1 MLVEQNIRL
10 GIIYGL
16 TSAFIFALMSQL
28 VKILGP
34 DVPISMLLFFRFL
47 ISLIA
52 LIPFLIRDKS
62 FKFKLIPP
70 YPKMYLIRILCPMIA
85 LGIIFYSIN
94 RFEIVNVLLLQNSAP
109 LFVPILAWLI
119 TGVNTPH
126 RVKLGLVIGFL
137 GVAIILNPTT
147 DIFNDL
153 YSMLPLFA
161 GFLIALAILY
171 VRLIGKVN
179 TPNQM
184 FFYYFY
190 ITTVISGIVA
200 LFEWKTPDSL
210 EQWLLILAI
219 GVSGL
224 FYQVLATYSYLK
236 APVRLM
242 SPLVFMQTVFGG
254 FLDWIIWNN
263 IPGISTFV
271 GAILV
276 ITGGVMT
283 VYFGMHL
290 VNKQN

>member
-1 MLVEQNIRL
+1 MHPEQNLRQ
-10 GIIYGL
+10 GIIFGL
-16 TSAFIFALMSQL
+16 SSAFIFALMSQL

-34 DVPISMLLFFRFL
+34 DVPISMLLFFRFF
-47 ISLIA
+47 ISLVV

-62 FKFKLIPP
+62 FKFNLIPP

-94 RFEIVNVLLLQNSAP
+94 RFELVNVLLLQNSAP
-109 LFVPILAWLI
+109 LFVPIVAWFI

-126 RVKLGLVIGFL
+126 RVKLGLVIGFI
-137 GVAIILNPTT
+137 GVAITLNPTT
-147 DIFNDL
+147 DIFNDI
-153 YSMLPLFA
+153 YSLLPLIAGVMIAFA
-161 GFLIALAILY
+161 VLY

-190 ITTVISGIVA
+190 ITTVISGIFVA
-200 LFEWKTPDSL
+200 FQWKSPETS

-219 GVSGL
+219 GISGL
-224 FYQVLATYSYLK
+224 LYQVLATYSYLK

-254 FLDWIIWNN
+254 VLDWIIWNN
-263 IPGISTFV
+263 VPGISTVV

-276 ITGGVMT
+276 ISGGVIT
-283 VYFGMHL
+283 VYFGM
-290 VNKQN
+290 NMIQKR

>member
-1 MLVEQNIRL
+1 LQLEQNLRL
-10 GIIYGL
+10 GIIFGL
-16 TSAFIFALMSQL
+16 SSAFIFALMSQL

-34 DVPISMLLFFRFL
+34 DVPVSMLLFFRFL
-47 ISLIA
+47 ISLIV
-52 LIPFLIRDKS
+52 LIPFLIRDKT
-62 FKFKLIPP
+62 FKFNIIPP

-85 LGIIFYSIN
+85 LAIIFYSIN

-119 TGVNTPH
+119 TGANTPH
-126 RVKLGLVIGFL
+126 KVKLGLIIGFI
-137 GVAIILNPTT
+137 GVAITLNPTSNIFE
-147 DIFNDL
+147 DI

-161 GFLIALAILY
+161 GLMIALAIIY

-190 ITTVISGIVA
+190 ITTVISGIFAVIQ
-200 LFEWKTPDSL
+200 WKTPSTM

-219 GVSGL
+219 GISGL

-254 FLDWIIWNN
+254 MLDWIIWNN
-263 IPGISTFV
+263 IPGISTIV
-271 GAILV
+271 GAVLV
-276 ITGGVMT
+276 ITGGVIT

-290 VNKQN
+290 VKQN

>member
-1 MLVEQNIRL
+1 LQLEQNLRL
-10 GIIYGL
+10 GIIFGL
-16 TSAFIFALMSQL
+16 SSAFIFALMSQL

-34 DVPISMLLFFRFL
+34 DVPVSMLLFFRFL
-47 ISLIA
+47 ISLVA
-52 LIPFLIRDKS
+52 LVPFLIRDKD
-62 FKFKLIPP
+62 FKFNLIPP
-70 YPKMYLIRILCPMIA
+70 YPKMYLIRILCPMLA
-85 LGIIFYSIN
+85 LAIIFYSIN

-119 TGVNTPH
+119 TGANTPH
-126 RVKLGLVIGFL
+126 RVKLGILLGFIGI
-137 GVAIILNPTT
+137 AIILNPTT
-147 DIFNDL
+147 NIFNDI

-161 GFLIALAILY
+161 GFMIALAIIY

-190 ITTVISGIVA
+190 ITTVISGIFAVIQ
-200 LFEWKTPDSL
+200 WKTPDTMD
-210 EQWLLILAI
+210 QWLLILAI
-219 GVSGL
+219 GICGL

-254 FLDWIIWNN
+254 ILDWIIWNN
-263 IPGISTFV
+263 IPGISTIV
-271 GAILV
+271 GAVLV
-276 ITGGVMT
+276 ITGGVIT

-290 VNKQN
+290 VKKD

>member
-1 MLVEQNIRL
+1 MQLEQNLRL
-10 GIIYGL
+10 GIIFGL
-16 TSAFIFALMSQL
+16 SSAFIFALMSQL

-34 DVPISMLLFFRFL
+34 DVPVSMLLFFRFL
-47 ISLIA
+47 ISLVA
-52 LIPFLIRDKS
+52 LVPFLIRDKD
-62 FKFKLIPP
+62 FKFNLIPP
-70 YPKMYLIRILCPMIA
+70 YPKMYLIRILCPMLA
-85 LGIIFYSIN
+85 LAIIFYSIN

-119 TGVNTPH
+119 TGANTPH
-126 RVKLGLVIGFL
+126 RVKLGILLGFIGI
-137 GVAIILNPTT
+137 AIILNPTT
-147 DIFNDL
+147 NIFNDI

-161 GFLIALAILY
+161 GFMIALAIIY

-190 ITTVISGIVA
+190 ITTVISGIFAVIQ
-200 LFEWKTPDSL
+200 WKTPDTMD
-210 EQWLLILAI
+210 QWLLILAI
-219 GVSGL
+219 GICGL

-254 FLDWIIWNN
+254 ILDWIIWNN
-263 IPGISTFV
+263 IPGISTIV
-271 GAILV
+271 GAVLV
-276 ITGGVMT
+276 ITGGVIT

-290 VNKQN
+290 VKKD

>member
-1 MLVEQNIRL
+1 MLVEQNLRL
-10 GIIYGL
+10 GIIFGL
-16 TSAFIFALMSQL
+16 SSALLFAVMSQL

-34 DVPISMLLFFRFL
+34 DVPVSMLLFFRFL

-52 LIPFLIRDKS
+52 LTPFLIRDKD
-62 FKFKLIPP
+62 FKFNLIPP
-70 YPKMYLIRILCPMIA
+70 YPKMYLIRILCPMVA

-109 LFVPILAWLI
+109 LFVPILAWFI
-119 TGVNTPH
+119 SGANTPH
-126 RVKLGLVIGFL
+126 RVKLGLLIGFV
-137 GVAIILNPTT
+137 GVAIILNPTS
-147 DIFNDL
+147 DIFQDI

-161 GFLIALAILY
+161 GFLIALAIIY

-190 ITTVISGIVA
+190 ITTIISGIIAV
-200 LFEWKTPDSL
+200 FEWKTPATT
-210 EQWLLILAI
+210 EQWLLIL
-219 GVSGL
+219 GVGICGL

-254 FLDWIIWNN
+254 VLDWIIWNN
-263 IPGISTFV
+263 IPGISTVV
-271 GAILV
+271 GAVLV
-276 ITGGVMT
+276 ITGGVIT

-290 VNKQN
+290 VKKN

>member
-1 MLVEQNIRL
+1 MQLEQNLRL
-10 GIIYGL
+10 GIIFGL
-16 TSAFIFALMSQL
+16 SSAFIFALMSQL

-34 DVPISMLLFFRFL
+34 DVPVSMLLFFRFL
-47 ISLIA
+47 ISLIV
-52 LIPFLIRDKS
+52 LIPFLIRDKT
-62 FKFKLIPP
+62 FKFNIIPP

-85 LGIIFYSIN
+85 LAIIFYSIN

-119 TGVNTPH
+119 TGANTPH
-126 RVKLGLVIGFL
+126 KVKLGLIIGFI
-137 GVAIILNPTT
+137 GVAITLNPTSNIFE
-147 DIFNDL
+147 DI

-161 GFLIALAILY
+161 GLMIALAIIY

-190 ITTVISGIVA
+190 ITTVISGIFAVIQ
-200 LFEWKTPDSL
+200 WKTPSTM

-219 GVSGL
+219 GISGL

-254 FLDWIIWNN
+254 MLDWIIWNN
-263 IPGISTFV
+263 IPGISTIV
-271 GAILV
+271 GAVLV
-276 ITGGVMT
+276 ITGGVIT

-290 VNKQN
+290 VKQN

>member
-1 MLVEQNIRL
+1 MLVEQSVKL

-16 TSAFIFALMSQL
+16 ISAFLFALMSQL
-28 VKILGP
+28 VKVIGP
-34 DVPISMLLFFRFL
+34 DVPVSMLIFFRFL

-52 LIPFLIRDKS
+52 ITPFLIRDKD
-62 FKFKLIPP
+62 FKFNLIPP
-70 YPKMYLIRILCPMIA
+70 YPKMYLFRIICPMIA

-94 RFEIVNVLLLQNSAP
+94 RFEIVNVLMLQNTAP

-119 TGVNTPH
+119 TGVNTPNK
-126 RVKLGLVIGFL
+126 VKLGIVLGFV
-137 GVAIILNPTT
+137 GVAVILKPTT
-147 DIFNDL
+147 DIFKDL

-161 GFLIALAILY
+161 GFMIAFAILY

-184 FFYYFY
+184 FFYLFY
-190 ITTVISGIVA
+190 ITTVISGIFA
-200 LFEWKTPDSL
+200 IFEWKTPNNP
-210 EQWLLILAI
+210 EQWLLIIAMSI
-219 GVSGL
+219 CGF
-224 FYQVLATYSYLK
+224 FYQVLASYSYLK

-254 FLDWIIWNN
+254 ILDWIIWNN
-263 IPGISTFV
+263 IPGISTLV

-276 ITGGVMT
+276 ITGGVIT

-290 VNKQN
+290 VKKD

>member
-1 MLVEQNIRL
+1 MLVEQNLRL
-10 GIIYGL
+10 GIIFGL
-16 TSAFIFALMSQL
+16 SSALLFAVMSQL

-34 DVPISMLLFFRFL
+34 DVPVSMLLFFRFL

-52 LIPFLIRDKS
+52 LTPFLIRDKD
-62 FKFKLIPP
+62 FKFNLIPP
-70 YPKMYLIRILCPMIA
+70 YPKMYLIRILCPMVA

-109 LFVPILAWLI
+109 LFVPILAWFI
-119 TGVNTPH
+119 SGANTPH
-126 RVKLGLVIGFL
+126 RVKLGLLIGFV
-137 GVAIILNPTT
+137 GVAIILNPTS
-147 DIFNDL
+147 DIFQDI

-161 GFLIALAILY
+161 GFLIALAIIY

-190 ITTVISGIVA
+190 ITTIISGIIAV
-200 LFEWKTPDSL
+200 FEWKTPATT
-210 EQWLLILAI
+210 EQWLLIL
-219 GVSGL
+219 GVGICGL

-254 FLDWIIWNN
+254 VLDWIIWNN
-263 IPGISTFV
+263 IPGISTVV
-271 GAILV
+271 GAVLV
-276 ITGGVMT
+276 ITGGVIT

-290 VNKQN
+290 VKQN

>member
-1 MLVEQNIRL
+1 MLVEQNLKL
-10 GIIYGL
+10 GIIFGL
-16 TSAFIFALMSQL
+16 SSALLFAVMSQL

-34 DVPISMLLFFRFL
+34 DVPVSMLLFFRFL

-52 LIPFLIRDKS
+52 LTPFLIRDKE
-62 FKFKLIPP
+62 FKFNLIPP
-70 YPKMYLIRILCPMIA
+70 YPKMYLIRILCPMVA

-109 LFVPILAWLI
+109 LFVPILAWFI
-119 TGVNTPH
+119 SGANTPH
-126 RVKLGLVIGFL
+126 RVKLGLLIGFV
-137 GVAIILNPTT
+137 GVAIILNPTS
-147 DIFNDL
+147 DIFQDI

-161 GFLIALAILY
+161 GFLIALAIIY

-179 TPNQM
+179 TPKQM

-190 ITTVISGIVA
+190 ITTVISGIIAV
-200 LFEWKTPDSL
+200 FEWKTPVST
-210 EQWLLILAI
+210 EQWILIL
-219 GVSGL
+219 GVGICGL

-254 FLDWIIWNN
+254 VLDWIIWNN
-263 IPGISTFV
+263 IPGISTVV
-271 GAILV
+271 GAVLV
-276 ITGGVMT
+276 ITGGVIT

-290 VNKQN
+290 VKQN